1 MISGLIAENALTAI
15 NKAALSD
22 SIDSPKALFR
32 AMEAPPGIEPGI
44 KVLQTSALPLGY
56 GAALPEKAF
65 LFYQTSEK
73 KASVFMRFLK
83 NHEVLVNAPELTA
96 ELSKKA

>member
-1 MISGLIAENALTAI
+1 
-15 NKAALSD
+15 
-22 SIDSPKALFR
+22 
-32 AMEAPPGIEPGI
+32 
-44 KVLQTSALPLGY
+44 
-56 GAALPEKAF
+56 LPEKAF